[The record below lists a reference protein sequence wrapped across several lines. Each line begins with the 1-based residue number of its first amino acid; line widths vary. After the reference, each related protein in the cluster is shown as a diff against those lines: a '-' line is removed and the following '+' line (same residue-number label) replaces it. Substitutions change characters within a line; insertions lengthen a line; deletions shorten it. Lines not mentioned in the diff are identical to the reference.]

1 MNLISNCCLIGD
13 LCEYKCI
20 QYFTPFVWNTFFPD
34 DIKVLI
40 NEYKNSTEEDQVK
53 LISFLSIEDSI
64 KLLTTM
70 HSIINTIYDKKIM
83 HFANVT
89 YNIIN
94 KRITNIKNN
103 KMLSCSK
110 KEKQK
115 LENLYIMLLENKPVK
130 SKVKRR

>member
-1 MNLISNCCLIGD
+1 MQTELNDEI
-13 LCEYKCI
+13 
-20 QYFTPFVWNTFFPD
+20 
-34 DIKVLI
+34 VLQVI

-64 KLLTTM
+64 KILTTM

-115 LENLYIMLLENKPVK
+115 LENLYIMLLENKPVEN
-130 SKVKRR
+130 KVKRR

>member
-1 MNLISNCCLIGD
+1 MQTELNDEIVLQVIS
-13 LCEYKCI
+13 
-20 QYFTPFVWNTFFPD
+20 
-34 DIKVLI
+34 
-40 NEYKNSTEEDQVK
+40 EYKNSTEEDQVK

-130 SKVKRR
+130 NKVKRR

>member
-1 MNLISNCCLIGD
+1 MQIELNDEIVLQVIS
-13 LCEYKCI
+13 
-20 QYFTPFVWNTFFPD
+20 
-34 DIKVLI
+34 
-40 NEYKNSTEEDQVK
+40 EYKNSTEEDQVK

-130 SKVKRR
+130 NKVKRR